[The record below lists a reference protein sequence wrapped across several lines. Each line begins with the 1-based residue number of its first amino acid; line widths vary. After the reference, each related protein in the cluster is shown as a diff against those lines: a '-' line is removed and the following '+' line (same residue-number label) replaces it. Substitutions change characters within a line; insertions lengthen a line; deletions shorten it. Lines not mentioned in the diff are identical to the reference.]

1 MSALKSNLI
10 NLEPLNDSIYPKKI
24 AFVISLLRNI
34 FEYAIAAI
42 LFIQGNTVWI
52 TLAPIRNT
60 IGSALYK
67 CLIVCMIFC
76 VVLSLRKISGKE
88 LICGAAVILSLA
100 LYMGIVYKTTKTN
113 ADVYLSFAVMYLIF
127 ALYCLISRS
136 NVFFEVLKKYRN
148 IVCAVAVFSLVMWLL
163 CSVFKLIPSTS
174 IAMTSWSDIPT
185 VDKPI
190 RSWFGIYFETQGI
203 RNTSVFTEGPMA
215 ALHYSLALLIEMLLS
230 KKPSFITF
238 GILAIAIFSTM
249 TTTGI
254 LVVGAICFIY
264 AIIFIHKKGWLKKKA
279 VKISLISVILI
290 GCAAAIAIV
299 VWKVSTVSG
308 SIRSDDMRAGW
319 LAFTDHPIVG
329 NGCNNLPAIQ
339 KYMSEWRSFN
349 TGYSS
354 GLLWVLSD
362 GGLLLGALYLCPII
376 CALVKGIMKKQ
387 WLFAIFAVSIFIIFL
402 ITVFQY
408 SFLLSF
414 ISVFLLFWKPEESRT
429 EITTV

>member
-1 MSALKSNLI
+1 MSSLT
-10 NLEPLNDSIYPKKI
+10 LNTNDDIYPKKTAFII
-24 AFVISLLRNI
+24 AILRNI

-42 LFIQGNTVWI
+42 LLIQCNTVWI
-52 TLAPIRNT
+52 TLAPIRNI
-60 IGSALYK
+60 IGSALHK
-67 CLIVCMIFC
+67 CLIVCLIC
-76 VVLSLRKISGKE
+76 CILLSLRKISKKE
-88 LICGAAVILSLA
+88 ILRISAIILSLA
-100 LYMGIVYKTTKTN
+100 VYMGIIYKIIKTN
-113 ADVYLSFAVMYLIF
+113 ANVYLAFAFVYLLF
-127 ALYCLISRS
+127 AIYCMISRGC
-136 NVFFEVLKKYRN
+136 VFLEVLKKYRN
-148 IVCAVAVFSLVMWLL
+148 IVCAVAVFSIVMWLL
-163 CSVFKLIPSTS
+163 CSVLKLIPSTS
-174 IAMTSWSDIPT
+174 VAMTSWSDTPT

-190 RSWFGIYFETQGI
+190 KSWFGIYFETQGI
-203 RNTSVFTEGPMA
+203 RNTSIFTEGPMA
-215 ALHYSLALLIEMLLS
+215 SLHYSLALLIEMLLS
-230 KKPSFITF
+230 KKPSIITF
-238 GILAIAIFSTM
+238 GILVLAIFSTM

-254 LVVGAICFIY
+254 LVVGTICFIY
-264 AIIFIHKKGWLKKKA
+264 AIIFIHKKGWLKKKS
-279 VKISLISVILI
+279 VRISLVSVILI

-362 GGLLLGALYLCPII
+362 GGLLLGALYICPII
-376 CALVKGIMKKQ
+376 CATVKGILRKQ
-387 WLFAIFAVSIFIIFL
+387 WLVAVFAVSIFIIFL

-414 ISVFLLFWKPEESRT
+414 ISVFLLFWESEESET
-429 EITTV
+429 EVTTV